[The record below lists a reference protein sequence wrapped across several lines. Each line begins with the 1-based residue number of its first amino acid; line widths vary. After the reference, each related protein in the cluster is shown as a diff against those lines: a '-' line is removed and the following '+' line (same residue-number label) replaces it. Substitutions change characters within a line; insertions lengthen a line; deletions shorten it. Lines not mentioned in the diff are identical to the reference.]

1 MGTGIT
7 ETNVCQGGKGPY
19 ARAERDEQEHG
30 GTESRHFSPER
41 EGRRKGAAA
50 GKTRKAK
57 TKNEGT

>member
-30 GTESRHFSPER
+30 GTQSPHC
-41 EGRRKGAAA
+41 RKGGREEKNAE
-50 GKTRKAK
+50 AK
-57 TKNEGT
+57 KQK